1 MVVGQLFCQL
11 YTTVITMKCLSNNQ
25 TLKYYMQYAFCDE
38 FGAFGFT
45 FEKPNVSTHFI
56 ITAIIVNDSDMP
68 ALRDSVEAVRK
79 KHFQTGEMKSSHLKN
94 NHTRIRKLLDDLMP
108 LPFNIYYLVVD
119 KRKIYEQSGLRIK
132 TSFYK
137 FLNQMAYNALQKSFQ
152 KLTIVADE
160 TGSNEFMQ
168 SFSEYIK
175 DHNPALSLFDEFN
188 FRFNKSE
195 HGVLIQLADI
205 MSGCLAFCYDENK
218 KSKAEGSN
226 YKTYLGKKIIGIQE
240 FPRDPVTF
248 RVEDQ
253 INFDSRDDATVANL
267 CLRKALAFKQEFK
280 NKDADENSKMQI
292 AVLDYLLFRFMNNSV
307 RRYISTQEL
316 QNDLE
321 RKGFERLSTQS
332 FRNRIIA
339 KLRDHGVII
348 ASSNKGYKLPSKK
361 SEVEDFIKKTQGI
374 IEPMLHRLKLCY
386 NAIRLGSNGTIFM
399 LDDPEYSTL
408 KKLIEVE

>member
-1 MVVGQLFCQL
+1 
-11 YTTVITMKCLSNNQ
+11 
-25 TLKYYMQYAFCDE
+25 MQYAFCDE
-38 FGAFGFT
+38 FGAFGFS

-195 HGVLIQLADI
+195 HGVLVQLADI

-218 KSKAEGSN
+218 RSKAEGSN
-226 YKTYLGKKIIGIQE
+226 YKTYLDKKIIGIQE

-253 INFDSRDDATVANL
+253 INFDSQDDATVANL
-267 CLRKALAFKQEFK
+267 CFL
-280 NKDADENSKMQI
+280 NS
-292 AVLDYLLFRFMNNSV
+292 ATLL
-307 RRYISTQEL
+307 
-316 QNDLE
+316 
-321 RKGFERLSTQS
+321 
-332 FRNRIIA
+332 
-339 KLRDHGVII
+339 
-348 ASSNKGYKLPSKK
+348 
-361 SEVEDFIKKTQGI
+361 
-374 IEPMLHRLKLCY
+374 
-386 NAIRLGSNGTIFM
+386 
-399 LDDPEYSTL
+399 
-408 KKLIEVE
+408 

>member
-1 MVVGQLFCQL
+1 M
-11 YTTVITMKCLSNNQ
+11 
-25 TLKYYMQYAFCDE
+25 
-38 FGAFGFT
+38 
-45 FEKPNVSTHFI
+45 
-56 ITAIIVNDSDMP
+56 
-68 ALRDSVEAVRK
+68 
-79 KHFQTGEMKSSHLKN
+79 
-94 NHTRIRKLLDDLMP
+94 MP

-175 DHNPALSLFDEFN
+175 GHNPALSLFDEFN

-195 HGVLIQLADI
+195 HGVLVQLADI

-253 INFDSRDDATVANL
+253 INFDSRDDATVANI

>member
-1 MVVGQLFCQL
+1 
-11 YTTVITMKCLSNNQ
+11 
-25 TLKYYMQYAFCDE
+25 
-38 FGAFGFT
+38 
-45 FEKPNVSTHFI
+45 
-56 ITAIIVNDSDMP
+56 
-68 ALRDSVEAVRK
+68 
-79 KHFQTGEMKSSHLKN
+79 MKSSHLKN

-195 HGVLIQLADI
+195 HGVLVQLADI

-408 KKLIEVE
+408 KN

>member
-1 MVVGQLFCQL
+1 
-11 YTTVITMKCLSNNQ
+11 
-25 TLKYYMQYAFCDE
+25 
-38 FGAFGFT
+38 
-45 FEKPNVSTHFI
+45 
-56 ITAIIVNDSDMP
+56 
-68 ALRDSVEAVRK
+68 
-79 KHFQTGEMKSSHLKN
+79 
-94 NHTRIRKLLDDLMP
+94 
-108 LPFNIYYLVVD
+108 
-119 KRKIYEQSGLRIK
+119 
-132 TSFYK
+132 
-137 FLNQMAYNALQKSFQ
+137 
-152 KLTIVADE
+152 
-160 TGSNEFMQ
+160 
-168 SFSEYIK
+168 
-175 DHNPALSLFDEFN
+175 
-188 FRFNKSE
+188 
-195 HGVLIQLADI
+195 
-205 MSGCLAFCYDENK
+205 MSGCFAFCYDENK

-267 CLRKALAFKQEFK
+267 CLRKALAFKQEFE

-399 LDDPEYSTL
+399 LDEPEYSTL

>member
-1 MVVGQLFCQL
+1 
-11 YTTVITMKCLSNNQ
+11 
-25 TLKYYMQYAFCDE
+25 
-38 FGAFGFT
+38 
-45 FEKPNVSTHFI
+45 
-56 ITAIIVNDSDMP
+56 
-68 ALRDSVEAVRK
+68 
-79 KHFQTGEMKSSHLKN
+79 
-94 NHTRIRKLLDDLMP
+94 MP

-195 HGVLIQLADI
+195 HGVLVQLADI

>member
-1 MVVGQLFCQL
+1 
-11 YTTVITMKCLSNNQ
+11 MKCLSNYQ
-25 TLKYYMQYAFCDE
+25 ALKYYMQYAFCDE

-56 ITAIIVNDSDMP
+56 ITAIIVNDSDMS
-68 ALRDSVEAVRK
+68 ALRDSVEEIRK

-195 HGVLIQLADI
+195 HGVLVQLADI

-267 CLRKALAFKQEFK
+267 CLRKALAFKQEFE

-307 RRYISTQEL
+307 RRYI
-316 QNDLE
+316 
-321 RKGFERLSTQS
+321 
-332 FRNRIIA
+332 
-339 KLRDHGVII
+339 
-348 ASSNKGYKLPSKK
+348 
-361 SEVEDFIKKTQGI
+361 
-374 IEPMLHRLKLCY
+374 
-386 NAIRLGSNGTIFM
+386 
-399 LDDPEYSTL
+399 
-408 KKLIEVE
+408 

>member
-1 MVVGQLFCQL
+1 M
-11 YTTVITMKCLSNNQ
+11 
-25 TLKYYMQYAFCDE
+25 
-38 FGAFGFT
+38 
-45 FEKPNVSTHFI
+45 
-56 ITAIIVNDSDMP
+56 
-68 ALRDSVEAVRK
+68 
-79 KHFQTGEMKSSHLKN
+79 
-94 NHTRIRKLLDDLMP
+94 
-108 LPFNIYYLVVD
+108 
-119 KRKIYEQSGLRIK
+119 IYEQSGLRIK

-195 HGVLIQLADI
+195 HGVLVQLADI

-253 INFDSRDDATVANL
+253 INFDSRVDATVANL
-267 CLRKALAFKQEFK
+267 CFRKALAFKQEFE
-280 NKDADENSKMQI
+280 NRDADENSKMQI

-348 ASSNKGYKLPSKK
+348 ASGNKGYKLPSKK

-374 IEPMLHRLKLCY
+374 IEPMLHRLKLCC
-386 NAIRLGSNGTIFM
+386 NAIKLGSNGTIFM

-408 KKLIEVE
+408 KKLIKVE

>member
-1 MVVGQLFCQL
+1 
-11 YTTVITMKCLSNNQ
+11 
-25 TLKYYMQYAFCDE
+25 
-38 FGAFGFT
+38 
-45 FEKPNVSTHFI
+45 
-56 ITAIIVNDSDMP
+56 
-68 ALRDSVEAVRK
+68 
-79 KHFQTGEMKSSHLKN
+79 
-94 NHTRIRKLLDDLMP
+94 
-108 LPFNIYYLVVD
+108 
-119 KRKIYEQSGLRIK
+119 
-132 TSFYK
+132 
-137 FLNQMAYNALQKSFQ
+137 MAYNALQKSFQ

-195 HGVLIQLADI
+195 HGVLVQLADI

-267 CLRKALAFKQEFK
+267 CLRKALAFKQEFE

-321 RKGFERLSTQS
+321 RKVFERLSTQS

-339 KLRDHGVII
+339 KLRDYGVII

>member
-1 MVVGQLFCQL
+1 
-11 YTTVITMKCLSNNQ
+11 
-25 TLKYYMQYAFCDE
+25 
-38 FGAFGFT
+38 
-45 FEKPNVSTHFI
+45 
-56 ITAIIVNDSDMP
+56 
-68 ALRDSVEAVRK
+68 
-79 KHFQTGEMKSSHLKN
+79 
-94 NHTRIRKLLDDLMP
+94 MP

-152 KLTIVADE
+152 ELTIVADE

-195 HGVLIQLADI
+195 HGVLVQLADI

>member
-1 MVVGQLFCQL
+1 
-11 YTTVITMKCLSNNQ
+11 
-25 TLKYYMQYAFCDE
+25 
-38 FGAFGFT
+38 
-45 FEKPNVSTHFI
+45 
-56 ITAIIVNDSDMP
+56 
-68 ALRDSVEAVRK
+68 
-79 KHFQTGEMKSSHLKN
+79 
-94 NHTRIRKLLDDLMP
+94 
-108 LPFNIYYLVVD
+108 
-119 KRKIYEQSGLRIK
+119 
-132 TSFYK
+132 
-137 FLNQMAYNALQKSFQ
+137 MAYNALQKSFQ

-168 SFSEYIK
+168 SFSEYIR

-195 HGVLIQLADI
+195 HGVLVQLADI

>member
-1 MVVGQLFCQL
+1 MARLPNFLVIIRSEKLSGKGQGRG
-11 YTTVITMKCLSNNQ
+11 CL
-25 TLKYYMQYAFCDE
+25 
-38 FGAFGFT
+38 G
-45 FEKPNVSTHFI
+45 
-56 ITAIIVNDSDMP
+56 
-68 ALRDSVEAVRK
+68 VRK
-79 KHFQTGEMKSSHLKN
+79 KERFVLGKRTFRSQKSKHF
-94 NHTRIRKLLDDLMP
+94 
-108 LPFNIYYLVVD
+108 V
-119 KRKIYEQSGLRIK
+119 LRI
-132 TSFYK
+132 
-137 FLNQMAYNALQKSFQ
+137 
-152 KLTIVADE
+152 I
-160 TGSNEFMQ
+160 
-168 SFSEYIK
+168 
-175 DHNPALSLFDEFN
+175 
-188 FRFNKSE
+188 
-195 HGVLIQLADI
+195 
-205 MSGCLAFCYDENK
+205 
-218 KSKAEGSN
+218 EGSN

>member
-1 MVVGQLFCQL
+1 MVVSQLFCL
-11 YTTVITMKCLSNNQ
+11 LHTTVITMKCLSNNQ

-45 FEKPNVSTHFI
+45 FEKPNVSIHFI

-94 NHTRIRKLLDDLMP
+94 NHARIRKLLDDLMP

-175 DHNPALSLFDEFN
+175 DHNPVLSLFDEFN

-195 HGVLIQLADI
+195 HGVLVQLADI

-253 INFDSRDDATVANL
+253 INFDSRVDATVANL
-267 CLRKALAFKQEFK
+267 CFRKALAFKQEFE
-280 NKDADENSKMQI
+280 NRDADENSKMQI

-321 RKGFERLSTQS
+321 RKGFERLSTQF

-374 IEPMLHRLKLCY
+374 I
-386 NAIRLGSNGTIFM
+386 
-399 LDDPEYSTL
+399 
-408 KKLIEVE
+408 